1 MKTQSIF
8 QTLQASLFSLS
19 LVVLFSSCSKE
30 NIEPTQANPNQE
42 STARLALNATA
53 GSANIADINGQA
65 ERKNIAEAAPK
76 KDIKFVDYVNTKGD
90 IIIEY
95 QAEKG
100 PKTKFNTLKFDGNQ
114 SSTNKIF
121 IPKFKKVNLLSSP
134 R

>member
-30 NIEPTQANPNQE
+30 NIEPTQE
-42 STARLALNATA
+42 STARLAINETA
-53 GSANIADINGQA
+53 GSANITDINGQA
-65 ERKNIAEAAPK
+65 EGKNVAEAAPK
-76 KDIKFVDYVNTKGD
+76 KDLKFVDYVNTKGD

-95 QAEKG
+95 QVEKG

-121 IPKFKKVNLLSSP
+121 IPKFKKVNLLSNP